1 MIHAILYTFNSLKIH
16 EIQFTGKWSL
26 WPPGKF
32 FRHNIYIYLES
43 LFHVLSNYPQNFL
56 TQASGENELCSLI
69 LKQINQK
76 LEESIF

>member
-1 MIHAILYTFNSLKIH
+1 VATQQVF
-16 EIQFTGKWSL
+16 
-26 WPPGKF
+26 PPQ
-32 FRHNIYIYLES
+32 YIYLES

-76 LEESIF
+76 LEKSIF